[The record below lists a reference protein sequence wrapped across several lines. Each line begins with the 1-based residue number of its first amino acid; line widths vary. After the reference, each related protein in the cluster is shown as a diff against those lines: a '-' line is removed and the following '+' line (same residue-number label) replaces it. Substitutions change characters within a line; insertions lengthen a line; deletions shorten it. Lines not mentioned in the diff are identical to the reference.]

1 MRGYFD
7 DEEPEAERPRRD
19 TELTLGTGALLALF
33 FGLVLICGLCFGL
46 GYAVGHHASSPS
58 ASPPARTAAQ
68 TAAPDEEPLQ
78 GNSSIPKPSADA
90 QAPVPAP
97 VPPDEGAQPSA
108 PNGSAGANPAPT
120 QPSPAQAGQNDT
132 PARAQGGTAPAQVKP
147 ALPAAA
153 NAPEATAP
161 GVHPT
166 LPSVSLMVQIAAVS
180 NPEDASVLANALRKR
195 GYTVTARREPSDGL
209 IHVRIGPFNSREEA
223 NRWRDKLLGDGY
235 NAEVQP

>member
-19 TELTLGTGALLALF
+19 TELTLGSGALLAML

-46 GYAVGHHASSPS
+46 GYAVGHHTSSPA
-58 ASPPARTAAQ
+58 ASTPARTAAQ

-97 VPPDEGAQPSA
+97 APPDEGAQPSA
-108 PNGSAGANPAPT
+108 PNGSASANPAPT
-120 QPSPAQAGQNDT
+120 QPSPAPADHSSQPPQA
-132 PARAQGGTAPAQVKP
+132 PAAPAQTQVRP
-147 ALPAAA
+147 A
-153 NAPEATAP
+153 
-161 GVHPT
+161 

-180 NPEDASVLANALRKR
+180 NPEDASVLTNALRKR
-195 GYTVTARREPSDGL
+195 GYTVTASREPSDGL
-209 IHVRIGPFNSREEA
+209 IHVRIGPFNSRDEA
-223 NRWRDKLLGDGY
+223 NRMCMKLLNDGY
-235 NAEVQP
+235 NAIIQP

>member
-19 TELTLGTGALLALF
+19 TELTLGTGALLAMF

-46 GYAVGHHASSPS
+46 GYAVGHHTSSPS

-90 QAPVPAP
+90 QAQVSAP

-147 ALPAAA
+147 ALPGAA
-153 NAPEATAP
+153 NTPQAAAP
-161 GVHPT
+161 GVHPA

-180 NPEDASVLANALRKR
+180 NPEDASVLTNALRKR
-195 GYTVTARREPSDGL
+195 GYTVAASREPSDGL
-209 IHVRIGPFNSREEA
+209 IHVRIGPFNSRDEA
-223 NRWRDKLLGDGY
+223 NRMCMKLLNDGY
-235 NAEVQP
+235 NAEIQP